1 MNVKR
6 LVTSFLSG
14 AVLSAFAAMPAMAQ
28 ESDPSK
34 EQFIP
39 VLTYKTGPFAAGGSG
54 VAGGMEDY
62 LLFPVQGFV
71 KYWPMARNF
80 LLSFL
85 VLKLQ
90 RFCPNIT
97 RLCNIML

>member
-34 EQFIP
+34 EQYIP
-39 VLTYKTGPFAAGGSG
+39 LLSYKTGPFGASGSG
-54 VAGGMEDY
+54 VIGGLEDY
-62 LLFPVQGFV
+62 LT
-71 KYWPMARNF
+71 
-80 LLSFL
+80 LSL
-85 VLKLQ
+85 
-90 RFCPNIT
+90 IH
-97 RLCNIML
+97 I